1 MKNEQ
6 VKYATLKIGGMTCA
20 MCVKTV
26 ENVLSRLDGVSEA
39 SVNLATEKA
48 TIGYRDDRFDLTQVK
63 KAIESSG
70 YLYLGAEGDETE
82 KTVEESL
89 VKDLRL
95 KKVRIWTGLI
105 AGTLLMIPMFVHI
118 HFPISIH
125 YLQLVISTPVFFF
138 LSLPIFRAAFV
149 SLKNRSLNMDVMYAM
164 GIGVAF
170 VASVFGTFEIILTH
184 EFMFYETAI
193 FLATFLTIGR
203 YLESKAKGKTSA
215 SIKRLMG
222 LQPKTAT
229 VIRNDVEMEIAI
241 ESVQIGDVVVVK
253 PGEKIPVDGEVL
265 SGESY
270 VDESMISGE
279 PTPIFKQEGDSVIGG
294 TINQNGVLKFTATKI
309 GKDTVLAQIIRMVEQ
324 AQGSKP
330 PVQQLADKAVA
341 WFIPT
346 ILTIATIAFLVWYFI
361 IGETLLFS
369 LTTLISILVIAC
381 PCALGLATPTA
392 VTVGIGRGAELGIL
406 IKNGSTLEIAD
417 HVTTVVFDKT
427 GTLTIGEP
435 EVADV
440 FSPKMSATEFIAIAA
455 GVEKNSEH
463 PLASAVVKYADSLGI
478 TIQQTD
484 AFESVGGKGVLARIG
499 DRKIVLGNA
508 KFLEENQIVLS
519 DDFISQIDRF
529 NGEGKTVIVVAID
542 GEAKGIIAIADQIQ
556 PSAIRTVENLQ
567 KSGRSVALITG
578 DNARAAKAI
587 AQKAGIERILAEVL
601 PQGKAAEVKRLQKNG
616 EVIAFVGDG
625 INDAPALAQS
635 DVGIAIGSG
644 TDIAMESADIV
655 LMKNDLTN
663 IVAALQLSRKVMSKI
678 RQNLFWAFAY
688 NVALVPVAA
697 GILTPLFGITF
708 RPELGGA
715 AMALSSVTVI
725 SLSLMLKNF
734 VPEIRKTGKDG

>member
-1 MKNEQ
+1 
-6 VKYATLKIGGMTCA
+6 MTCA

-26 ENVLSRLDGVSEA
+26 ETVLSRLDGVSEA
-39 SVNLATEKA
+39 TVNLATEKA
-48 TIGYRDDRFDLTQVK
+48 TIGYRDDHLDLNQIK

-70 YLYLGAEGDETE
+70 YIYLGEEGAETE
-82 KTVEESL
+82 KVTEESL
-89 VKDLRL
+89 TNDLRL
-95 KKVRIWTGLI
+95 KKIRIWTGLI
-105 AGTLLMIPMFVHI
+105 IGTFLMIRMFVDI
-118 HFPISIH
+118 PFPISTH
-125 YLQLVISTPVFFF
+125 YFQLLISTPIFIF
-138 LSLPIFRAAFV
+138 LSLPIFRAAFM
-149 SLKNRSLNMDVMYAM
+149 SLKNRNLNMDVMYAM
-164 GIGVAF
+164 GISVAF
-170 VASVFGTFEIILTH
+170 AASVFGTFEIILTQD
-184 EFMFYETAI
+184 FMFYETAI

-203 YLESKAKGKTSA
+203 FLESKAKGKTST
-215 SIKRLMG
+215 SIKRLIE
-222 LQPKTAT
+222 LQPKTAF
-229 VIRNDVEMEIAI
+229 VIRNNIEMEMAI
-241 ESVQIGDVVVVK
+241 ESVQIGDIVVIK
-253 PGEKIPVDGEVL
+253 PGGKIPVDGEVL
-265 SGESY
+265 SGESF

-279 PTPIFKQEGDSVIGG
+279 PTPVFKQAGDSLVGG
-294 TINQNGVLKFTATKI
+294 MINQNGVLKFTTTKI
-309 GKDTVLAQIIRMVEQ
+309 GKDTVLAQIIQLVEQ

-346 ILTIATIAFLVWYFI
+346 ILIIAALTFLFWYFI
-361 IGETLLFS
+361 VGKTLLFS

-406 IKNGSTLEIAD
+406 IKNGSALEVAD
-417 HVTTVVFDKT
+417 RITTVVFDKT
-427 GTLTIGEP
+427 GTLTLGEP
-435 EVADV
+435 EVTDI
-440 FSPKMSATEFIAIAA
+440 FSPNMITSEFLAIAA

-478 TIQQTD
+478 TIQQPD
-484 AFESVGGKGVLARIG
+484 AFESIGGKGVLARIG

-508 KFLEENQIVLS
+508 KFLKENQIVVS
-519 DDFISQIDRF
+519 EDFIREIDRF
-529 NGEGKTVIVVAID
+529 SGDGKTVIVVAID
-542 GEAKGIIAIADQIQ
+542 GDAKGIIAISDKIQ
-556 PSAIRTVENLQ
+556 PSALKTVENLR
-567 KSGRSVALITG
+567 KSGRSTALLTG

-587 AQKAGIERILAEVL
+587 AQKIGIERVLAEVL
-601 PQGKAAEVKRLQKNG
+601 PQDKATEVKRLQKNG
-616 EVIAFVGDG
+616 EIVAFVGDG

-644 TDIAMESADIV
+644 TDVAMESADIV

-663 IVAALQLSRKVMSKI
+663 VTAALQLSQKVMSKI

-688 NVALVPVAA
+688 NIALIPVAA

-734 VPEIRKTGKDG
+734 VPKIE

>member
-1 MKNEQ
+1 MKKGQ
-6 VKYATLKIGGMTCA
+6 VKYTTLKIGGMTCA

-26 ENVLSRLDGVSEA
+26 ENVLSRFDGVDEA
-39 SVNLATEKA
+39 TVNLATEKA
-48 TIGYRDDRFDLTQVK
+48 TIVYRDDRIDLTQIK

-70 YLYLGAEGDETE
+70 YHYLGADGGETE
-82 KTVEESL
+82 KSAEESL
-89 VKDLRL
+89 AKDFRL
-95 KKVRIWTGLI
+95 KKIRIWIGLI
-105 AGTLLMIPMFVHI
+105 VGTFLMIPMFVDI

-125 YLQLVISTPVFFF
+125 YLQLLISTPVFFF
-138 LSLPIFRAAFV
+138 LSLPIFRAAFI
-149 SLKNRSLNMDVMYAM
+149 SLKNRNLNMDVMYAM

-170 VASVFGTFEIILTH
+170 AASVLGTFGIVLTH
-184 EFMFYETAI
+184 EFMFYETTV
-193 FLATFLTIGR
+193 FLATFLIIGR

-215 SIKRLMG
+215 SIKRLME
-222 LQPKTAT
+222 LQPETAF
-229 VIRNDVEMEIAI
+229 VVRNKVEMEIAI
-241 ESVQIGDVVVVK
+241 KSVQISDVIVVK
-253 PGEKIPVDGEVL
+253 PGGKIPVDGEVL

-279 PTPIFKQEGDSVIGG
+279 PTPVFKETGDLLIGG
-294 TINQNGVLKFTATKI
+294 TISQNGVLKFTATKI
-309 GKDTVLAQIIRMVEQ
+309 GKDTVLAQIVQMVEQ
-324 AQGSKP
+324 AQGSKL
-330 PVQQLADKAVA
+330 PVQQLADKSVA

-346 ILTIATIAFLVWYFI
+346 ILAIATIAFLVWYFI

-406 IKNGSTLEIAD
+406 IKNGSALETAD
-417 HVTTVVFDKT
+417 RITTVVFDKT
-427 GTLTIGEP
+427 GTLTVGKP
-435 EVADV
+435 EVTDV
-440 FSPKMSATEFIAIAA
+440 YSPIMTTSEFLSIAA
-455 GVEKNSEH
+455 SIEKNSEH
-463 PLASAVVKYADSLGI
+463 PLASAVVKYTDSLGI

-484 AFESVGGKGVLARIG
+484 TFESVGGKGVLARIG
-499 DRKIVLGNA
+499 DQKIVLGNA
-508 KFLEENQIVLS
+508 KFLEQNRIVLS
-519 DDFISQIDRF
+519 EDFTSQIDRF
-529 NGEGKTVIVVAID
+529 NADGKTVIVVAVN
-542 GEAKGIIAIADQIQ
+542 GEARGIISIADQIQ
-556 PSAIRTVENLQ
+556 PSAIQTVKNLK

-578 DNARAAKAI
+578 DNAQAAKAI
-587 AQKAGIERILAEVL
+587 AHKTGIDRVLAEVL
-601 PQGKAAEVKRLQKNG
+601 PQNKAAEVKRLQKNG

-635 DVGIAIGSG
+635 DIGIAIGSG

-663 IVAALQLSRKVMSKI
+663 VVAALQLSRKVMSKI
-678 RQNLFWAFAY
+678 QQNLFWAFAY

-734 VPEIRKTGKDG
+734 VPKIE

>member
-1 MKNEQ
+1 
-6 VKYATLKIGGMTCA
+6 MTCA

-26 ENVLSRLDGVSEA
+26 ENVLSRFDGVDEA
-39 SVNLATEKA
+39 TVNLATEKA
-48 TIGYRDDRFDLTQVK
+48 TIVYRDDRIDLTQIK

-70 YLYLGAEGDETE
+70 YHYLGADGGETE
-82 KTVEESL
+82 KSAEESL
-89 VKDLRL
+89 AKDFRL
-95 KKVRIWTGLI
+95 KKIRIWIGLI
-105 AGTLLMIPMFVHI
+105 VGTFLMIPMFVDI

-125 YLQLVISTPVFFF
+125 YLQLLISTPVFFF
-138 LSLPIFRAAFV
+138 LSLPIFRAAFI
-149 SLKNRSLNMDVMYAM
+149 SLKNRNLNMDVMYAM

-170 VASVFGTFEIILTH
+170 AASVLGTFGIVLTH
-184 EFMFYETAI
+184 EFMFYETTV
-193 FLATFLTIGR
+193 FLATFLIIGR

-215 SIKRLMG
+215 SIKRLME
-222 LQPKTAT
+222 LQPETAF
-229 VIRNDVEMEIAI
+229 VVRNKVEMEIAI
-241 ESVQIGDVVVVK
+241 KSVQISDVIVVK
-253 PGEKIPVDGEVL
+253 PGGKIPVDGEVL

-279 PTPIFKQEGDSVIGG
+279 PTPVFKETGDLLIGG
-294 TINQNGVLKFTATKI
+294 TISQNGVLKFTATKI
-309 GKDTVLAQIIRMVEQ
+309 GKDTVLAQIVQMVEQ
-324 AQGSKP
+324 AQGSKL
-330 PVQQLADKAVA
+330 PVQQLADKSVA

-346 ILTIATIAFLVWYFI
+346 ILAIATIAFLVWYFI

-406 IKNGSTLEIAD
+406 IKNGSALETAD
-417 HVTTVVFDKT
+417 RITTVVFDKT
-427 GTLTIGEP
+427 GTLTVGKP
-435 EVADV
+435 EVTDV
-440 FSPKMSATEFIAIAA
+440 YSPIMTTSEFLSIAA
-455 GVEKNSEH
+455 SIEKNSEH
-463 PLASAVVKYADSLGI
+463 PLASAVVKYTDSLGI

-484 AFESVGGKGVLARIG
+484 TFESVGGKGVLARIG
-499 DRKIVLGNA
+499 DQKIVLGNA
-508 KFLEENQIVLS
+508 KFLEQNRIVLS
-519 DDFISQIDRF
+519 EDFTSQIDRF
-529 NGEGKTVIVVAID
+529 NADGKTVIVVAVN
-542 GEAKGIIAIADQIQ
+542 GEARGIISIADQIQ
-556 PSAIRTVENLQ
+556 PSAIQTVKNLK

-578 DNARAAKAI
+578 DNAQAAKAI
-587 AQKAGIERILAEVL
+587 AHKTGIDRVLAEVL
-601 PQGKAAEVKRLQKNG
+601 PQNKAAEVKRLQKNG

-635 DVGIAIGSG
+635 DIGIAIGSG

-663 IVAALQLSRKVMSKI
+663 VVAALQLSRKVMSKI
-678 RQNLFWAFAY
+678 QQNLFWAFAY

-734 VPEIRKTGKDG
+734 VPKIE